1 VSARRHAYVHLSDV
15 RGQAV
20 ELAFGV
26 SGEGPPVVLLHGLGA
41 SSGVWHVQEP
51 ELARHHRVYALDLPG
66 CGRSPMPRTPPSGD
80 WAVDVVATFI
90 EAVVGEPATLIGHS
104 MGGTIALL
112 CALQR
117 PELVRSL
124 VLVSTAG
131 LGREVSLFLRL
142 LSLPGVDRLA
152 EFLVPRLMRRGGEPW
167 RRSIRRR
174 FARPTDEA
182 IFGPVLDEAF
192 ERYRRPEAIRAFMTA
207 LRAGTGWRGQRR
219 RYQLRDR
226 LTELA
231 MPVLLVWGRDDRVL
245 PLDHAVRAA
254 ESGPL
259 ELKVL
264 SRCGHSPHLEAAA
277 IFTALLLEFLS
288 RGHPG
293 VI

>member
-1 VSARRHAYVHLSDV
+1 VSLPDV
-15 RGQAV
+15 RGEAV
-20 ELAFGV
+20 ELAYLV

-51 ELARHHRVYALDLPG
+51 ELARQHRVYALDLPG
-66 CGRSPMPRTPPSGD
+66 CGRSPAPRTSPSGD
-80 WAVDVVATFI
+80 WAVDVVAAFI
-90 EAVVGEPATLIGHS
+90 ETVVGAPVTLIGHS
-104 MGGTIALL
+104 MGGTIALM

-131 LGREVSLFLRL
+131 LGSEVSPLLRV

-152 EFLVPRLMRRGGEPW
+152 ELVVPRLMRRGGERW
-167 RRSIRRR
+167 RHSIRRR

-192 ERYRRPEAIRAFMTA
+192 QHYQRPEAIRAFMVA

-219 RYQLRDR
+219 RYQLLHR

-245 PLDHAVRAA
+245 PLDHAIRAA

-277 IFTALLLEFLS
+277 IFTALLLDFLS
-288 RGHPG
+288 RGHSG

>member
-1 VSARRHAYVHLSDV
+1 VPRLARVILPDI
-15 RGQAV
+15 RGEAV
-20 ELAFGV
+20 NLAFLV

-66 CGRSPMPRTPPSGD
+66 SGRSPMPRTPPSGD
-80 WAVDVVATFI
+80 WAVEVVATFI
-90 EAVVGEPATLIGHS
+90 DRVVGGPVTLIGHS
-104 MGGTIALL
+104 MGGAIALL

-117 PELVRSL
+117 PKLVRSL

-131 LGREVSLFLRL
+131 LGPEVSLFLRV

-152 EFLVPRLMRRGGEPW
+152 QFVVPRLMRRGGERW
-167 RRSIRRR
+167 RRSIRGR

-192 ERYRRPEAIRAFMTA
+192 EHYRHPEAVRGFMTA

-219 RYQLRDR
+219 PYQLRHR

-259 ELKVL
+259 ELRVL

-277 IFTALLLEFLS
+277 LFTPLLLEFLS
-288 RGHPG
+288 RGHSG

>member
-1 VSARRHAYVHLSDV
+1 VTLSDV
-15 RGQAV
+15 RGEAV
-20 ELAFGV
+20 DLAFLV
-26 SGEGPPVVLLHGLGA
+26 SGDGSPVVLLHGLGA

-51 ELARHHRVYALDLPG
+51 ELARHHRVYAIDLPG
-66 CGRSPMPRTPPSGD
+66 SGRSPMPPTPPSGD
-80 WAVDVVATFI
+80 WAVEVVATFI
-90 EAVVGEPATLIGHS
+90 EEVVGRPVTLIGHS

-117 PELVRSL
+117 SDLVGSL

-131 LGREVSLFLRL
+131 LGREVSLFLRV

-152 EFLVPRLMRRGGEPW
+152 EFLVPRLMRHGGERW
-167 RRSIRRR
+167 RRSIRAR

-192 ERYRRPEAIRAFMTA
+192 EHYRRPEAVRGFMTA
-207 LRAGTGWRGQRR
+207 LRTGTGWRGQRR
-219 RYQLRDR
+219 RYQLRHR

-259 ELKVL
+259 ELKIL

-277 IFTALLLEFLS
+277 LFTPLLLEFLS
-288 RGHPG
+288 RGHAG
-293 VI
+293 

>member
-1 VSARRHAYVHLSDV
+1 MPAPRRANVSLPDV
-15 RGQAV
+15 RGESV
-20 ELAFGV
+20 DLSFLV
-26 SGEGPPVVLLHGLGA
+26 SGEGPPLVLLHGLGA

-66 CGRSPMPRTPPSGD
+66 SGHSPMPRTPPSGD
-80 WAVDVVATFI
+80 WAVEVVASFVDS
-90 EAVVGEPATLIGHS
+90 VVGAPVTLIGHS

-117 PELVRSL
+117 PALVRSL

-131 LGREVSLFLRL
+131 LGSEVSLFLRL

-152 EFLVPRLMRRGGEPW
+152 EFLVPHLMRRCGERW

-182 IFGPVLDEAF
+182 VFGPVLDEAF
-192 ERYRRPEAIRAFMTA
+192 ERYRRQEAVRAFMTA
-207 LRAGTGWRGQRR
+207 LRAGTEWRGQRR
-219 RYQLRDR
+219 RYQLMDR

-259 ELKVL
+259 ELRVL

-277 IFTALLLEFLS
+277 LFTGLLLEFLS
-288 RGHPG
+288 RGHSG